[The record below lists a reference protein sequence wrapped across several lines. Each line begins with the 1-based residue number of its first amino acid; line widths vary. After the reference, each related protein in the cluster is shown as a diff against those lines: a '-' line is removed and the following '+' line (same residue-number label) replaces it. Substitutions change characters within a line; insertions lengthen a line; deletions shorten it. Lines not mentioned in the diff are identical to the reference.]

1 MFVVAK
7 YYVAQEG
14 GGGRERGG
22 EKGRNG
28 REKRTDKKKKKK
40 ERKIKMRART
50 EKGRSAVSTCRLVG
64 RSVYNKTDTRRRI

>member
-28 REKRTDKKKKKK
+28 REKRTDKKKKK